1 MDKRLKLNYVP
12 IDSLKP
18 FAGNPRKITEQGLEK
33 IKRSI
38 EEYDFVNPVLA
49 QRGTN
54 MIIAGHQRIK
64 AARAVGLTEVPVIWL
79 DMDDMTAKAYN
90 IADNRLQDEAEWD
103 KHLLGDLFQDIDTG
117 ELDLTVTGFDPDEI
131 SSLLAADYG
140 PIDLEAYLDELDMSE
155 AIDKPIWATIRT
167 RAENQE
173 ILERVFAVLEQN
185 GIRVERS
192 YDTGA

>member
-38 EEYDFVNPVLA
+38 EEFDFVNPVLA

>member
-1 MDKRLKLNYVP
+1 MGKRIKLDYVP

-18 FAGNPRKITEQGLEK
+18 FAGNPRKLTEQGLEK

-38 EEYDFVNPVLA
+38 EEFDFINPVLA
-49 QRGTN
+49 QQGTN

-79 DMDDMTAKAYN
+79 DMDDTTAKAYN

-103 KHLLGDLFQDIDTG
+103 KHLLGDVFQDIDTG

-167 RAENQE
+167 KAENQE
-173 ILERVFAVLEQN
+173 VLERVFAVLEQN